1 MAKNIFTIT
10 HLTSAHQRYDTR
22 IFIKMCRSLSLN
34 GYNVSLVVADGKGDE
49 VKNGLSIIDVGVKR
63 SGRFFRMTTS
73 VKKVFE
79 KAKELDS
86 DIYHFHDPELM
97 PAGLKLKNLGKKVIF
112 DIHENTDLQILEK
125 DWIPLIFRKLTAYI
139 YRKYEDYACKK
150 YDLLIVPQEA
160 MYEKYDKLSKT
171 VVISNFPNKN
181 HKLNL
186 KSKKLNKYNLLYTG
200 AITEPRG
207 LFNMLNLIEELNLL
221 DNKYKLTLA
230 GVISPDLLKKSKPHI
245 GWRFTEYLGQLSQE
259 DIQEIYEKNS
269 IGLILFNNIGQY
281 FMAYALKLFE
291 YMQNGMFV
299 VMPNFGDWINF
310 NNSFN
315 VGINVNTTDSKMI
328 AKQIQTL
335 NKEQMTQI
343 GEDNIQ
349 KVDKY
354 FSWDSQE
361 IKLFKTY
368 KEVINVK

>member
-10 HLTSAHQRYDTR
+10 HLTSAHRRYDTR

-49 VKNGLSIIDVGVKR
+49 AKNGLSIIDVGLKT

-73 VKKVFE
+73 VKKIFE

-125 DWIPLIFRKLTAYI
+125 HWIPLIFRKLTAYI
-139 YRKYEDYACKK
+139 YSKYENYACKK
-150 YDLLIVPQEA
+150 YDLIIVPQEA
-160 MYEKYDKLSKT
+160 MHKKYDKLSKT
-171 VVISNFPNKN
+171 VVISNFPNKD

-186 KSKKLNKYNLLYTG
+186 KLKKLNKYNLLYTG
-200 AITEPRG
+200 AITESRG

-230 GVISPDLLKKSKPHI
+230 GVISPDLLKKLKSHI
-245 GWRFTEYLGQLSQE
+245 GWEFTEYLGQLSQE

-269 IGLILFNNIGQY
+269 IGLILFNNVGQY
-281 FMAYALKLFE
+281 FMAYSLKLFE

-328 AKQIQTL
+328 AKQIHTL

-349 KVDKY
+349 KVEKY

-368 KEVINVK
+368 NEVINVK

>member
-1 MAKNIFTIT
+1 MTKIKIT
-10 HLTSAHQRYDTR
+10 HLSTAHNRYDIR
-22 IFIKMCRSLSLN
+22 IFIKLCSSLASE
-34 GYNVSLVVADGKGDE
+34 GHKVSLVVADNLGNE
-49 VKNGLSIIDVGVKR
+49 IKNGVSIIDVGAKNN
-63 SGRFFRMTTS
+63 SRFFRMTSS
-73 VKKVFE
+73 VKNVFK

-86 DIYHFHDPELM
+86 DIYHFHDPELI
-97 PAGLKLKNLGKKVIF
+97 PIGLKLKNLGKKVIF

-160 MYEKYDKLSKT
+160 MYKKYNKLSKT
-171 VVISNFPNKN
+171 IVISNFPKKN
-181 HKLNL
+181 NKLNL
-186 KSKKLNKYNLLYTG
+186 ELKELNKYSLLYAG
-200 AITEPRG
+200 AISESRG
-207 LFNMLNLIEELNLL
+207 LFNMLNLIEELNLI
-221 DNKYKLTLA
+221 DNKYRLTLA
-230 GVISPDLLKKSKPHI
+230 GVISLDLLEKSKLHK
-245 GWRFTEYLGQLSQE
+245 GWKHTEYLGFLTKE
-259 DIQEIYEKNS
+259 EIQEVYARNS
-269 IGLILFNNIGQY
+269 IGLILFNNVGQY
-281 FMAYALKLFE
+281 FMAYSLKLFE
-291 YMQNGMFV
+291 YMQNSMFV

-328 AKQIQTL
+328 AKQIHTL

-368 KEVINVK
+368 NEVINVK